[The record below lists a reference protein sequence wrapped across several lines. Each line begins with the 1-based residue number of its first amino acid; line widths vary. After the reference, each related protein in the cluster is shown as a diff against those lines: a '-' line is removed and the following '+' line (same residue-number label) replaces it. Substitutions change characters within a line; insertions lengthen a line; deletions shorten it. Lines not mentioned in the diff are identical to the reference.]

1 MVKMGQRLDE
11 LFEEIAGM
19 AGCQGAPDGQSLGIP
34 FAILWPALPA
44 VAPYLVKKL
53 QGRVASP

>member
-19 AGCQGAPDGQSLGIP
+19 AGCQGAPDGQSLGGP
-34 FAILWPALPA
+34 FAILWIALPA
-44 VAPYLVKKL
+44 VAPYLVKD
-53 QGRVASP
+53 